1 MRCVSVCACVGGR
14 GSLTMLVSYISYNQS
29 ICYYLCNYTFIL
41 AHGQMPN
48 IIVSISISNSN
59 I

>member
-1 MRCVSVCACVGGR
+1 MRCVSVCVRVWGGG

-29 ICYYLCNYTFIL
+29 ICYYMRNYEFIL
-41 AHGQMPN
+41 AHGQMPK
-48 IIVSISISNSN
+48 ISVSISDSN